1 MSYSSLDV
9 YEEYLK
15 TLSPSALQNTL
26 KDWNTHVES
35 LEKGLPLHEA
45 ELARL
50 EASDGAGGAGGAGG
64 ADYARKKSLFEIY
77 KQNLEIY
84 RAWRDTA
91 QKVVTYAQPFEAAGA
106 KTGNGA

>member
-50 EASDGAGGAGGAGG
+50 EASGGAGG
-64 ADYARKKSLFEIY
+64 ADYASKKSLFEIY